1 VAQTY
6 TVGIIGCGRRAR
18 AHVPA
23 LQADKRCK
31 VVALADVNAEAAAKM
46 NADFALA
53 AAIYTDHADLL
64 AQEAP
69 DVVVACLWTPLHLP
83 VFRDCVGA
91 GVRAVLSEKPMA
103 PTWGESLEIAR
114 LAETSGCLLTF
125 CHQRRFA
132 RGNIEARRLIEAGRF
147 GKLLRMDLY
156 SPPNLLDCG
165 THTFDQALSFNRE
178 TPAKWALGAVDAT
191 KTLNWFNVP
200 AEGMAIGTIVF
211 QNGVRA
217 NIQVDGP
224 DADMPTGVRVIG
236 TEGFIEVAWDGQFGR
251 AVVYDEPAWKPPAI
265 EDKTENHM
273 FGVVGNALDCLESG
287 EEPVLSWKKALRA
300 AEIIFA
306 LYESVR
312 RHARVELPLEGVT
325 DNPFITMLRAGEFAR
340 GHKNSEE

>member
-1 VAQTY
+1 MGRSY
-6 TVGIIGCGRRAR
+6 RVGIIGCGKRAR

-23 LQADKRCK
+23 LLADERCK
-31 VVALADVNAEAAAKM
+31 VVGLADVNIEAAAKM
-46 NADFALA
+46 NADFGLDATV
-53 AAIYTDHADLL
+53 YTDRAELL
-64 AQEAP
+64 AKEAP
-69 DVVVACLWTPLHLP
+69 DVVVTCLWTPLHLP
-83 VFRDCVGA
+83 VFRDCVQA

-103 PTWGESLEIAR
+103 PTWGESLQIAR
-114 LAETSGCLLTF
+114 LAEESGCLLTF

-132 RGNIEARRLIEAGRF
+132 KGNIEARRLIEAGRF
-147 GKLLRMDLY
+147 GKVLRMDLY

-165 THTFDQALSFNRE
+165 THTFDQGLSLNRE

-200 AEGMAIGTIVF
+200 SEGMAAGIIVF

-217 NIQVDGP
+217 NIQVGGP

-236 TEGFIEVAWDGQFGR
+236 TEGFVEVAWDGQFGR
-251 AVVYDEPAWKPPAI
+251 ALVYDDPAWKPPVI
-265 EDKTENHM
+265 EDKVENHM
-273 FGVVGNALDCLESG
+273 LGVIRNALDCLESG
-287 EEPVLSWKKALRA
+287 EEPILSHKKALRA

-325 DNPFITMLRAGEFAR
+325 ENPFITMLQAGEFAR
-340 GHKNSEE
+340 GHKSCQ